1 MGNAVT
7 AAMLKKLQDRL
18 DNAENLLTDYRN
30 AVSLI
35 LVTATEGMT
44 ASEERQWLYLEEI
57 RNYASI
63 AYKK

>member
-35 LVTATEGMT
+35 LVTATEALMEG
-44 ASEERQWLYLEEI
+44 AERQAECLEEI
-57 RNYASI
+57 KHYASI